1 MRQYTEAEK
10 QYYMGIIKAIS
21 EHADFGKRNPVDIG
35 IDCGYTEEDVL
46 GMIEMLRAMQDEED
60 EKKVTGGKNSGDK
73 YYFLLHQDRDKA
85 YIVSVEIDS
94 WKVEIVKSIQ
104 MFQGGLLGPCTRI
117 DKWQIKE
124 NVFVYTIRHS
134 ENIIGIRNNIVKE
147 IYWENLETGEQR
159 KLLTDENIQN
169 FVIRESDV
177 CIVAGDNI
185 ILWKN
190 DGSVYKKE
198 GVGSAYLRGLLLAV
212 DDKIYSVDNSSVYKL
227 DHNLDSQEIGRT
239 SGMYKIGAVE
249 YFNGKL
255 SWYCYEKEVHIFS
268 DYTWNYK
275 TYTEGKGDSY
285 SRNSTGFYARRIEES
300 SGISGILVG
309 VFSKNYRLLQDE
321 IWSIDNK
328 NKICSFK
335 RKTSEDSNQGQVISI
350 PEKDIFIGV
359 AGEDKE
365 AEYLIKIDL
374 RNERQTQILPVKLP

>member
-1 MRQYTEAEK
+1 MGKYTEEKK
-10 QYYMGIIKAIS
+10 QYYMSIIKTIS
-21 EHADFGKRNPVDIG
+21 EHEDFGKRNPVDIG

-46 GMIEMLRAMQDEED
+46 GMIEMLRAMQEEED
-60 EKKVTGGKNSGDK
+60 EKKGTSGKNNK
-73 YYFLLHQDRDKA
+73 YYFLLRQDYDKA
-85 YIVSVEIDS
+85 CIVSVEIDS
-94 WKVEIVKSIQ
+94 WKVEIVKSIE
-104 MFQGGLLGPCTRI
+104 MFQGELLGPCTRI

-134 ENIIGIRNNIVKE
+134 ENVIGIRNNIVKE

-159 KLLTDENIQN
+159 KLLTDENIKN

-177 CIVAGDNI
+177 CIVVGNDI

-190 DGSVYKKE
+190 DGSVYKKKYA
-198 GVGSAYLRGLLLAV
+198 VGFGFSDLLIAA
-212 DDKIYSVDNSSVYKL
+212 DDKIYGVESSCVYKL
-227 DHNLDSQEIGRT
+227 DPNLDSQEIGRT

-249 YFNGKL
+249 YFNRRL
-255 SWYCYEKEVHIFS
+255 SWYCYEEEVHIFS
-268 DYTWNYK
+268 GSSWNYK
-275 TYTEGKGDSY
+275 KYTEGEENSY
-285 SRNSTGFYARRIEES
+285 SSGHNGFYAGS
-300 SGISGILVG
+300 LDAYSGILVG

-335 RKTSEDSNQGQVISI
+335 RKTSKDSNQGQVISI

-359 AGEDKE
+359 AGEDKK

-374 RNERQTQILPVKLP
+374 RNERQTQILPVKLPKE